1 MAKPNPES
9 GKLEVVLLSLLRHFS
24 MNSWIYPQLRY
35 WARYVTSCS
44 SLKPNKGS
52 PGPLC
57 GDTVHILGG
66 LHHTKWIVNTS
77 VHKISADCLEE
88 CYLCFSLAAWYTSL
102 RDTLAWVHDQL
113 MRFVHVSYQCGTGIT
128 PKLAL
133 DVSVG
138 RDEMSRRAEA
148 QRISGEE
155 SKFLT
160 GARLNVVLVLRI
172 AGITDAHD
180 SPLYRPGS
188 RRPPAVTANPSG
200 YLRGLIFYSFLPPS
214 TLYHS

>member
-1 MAKPNPES
+1 M
-9 GKLEVVLLSLLRHFS
+9 G
-24 MNSWIYPQLRY
+24 
-35 WARYVTSCS
+35 
-44 SLKPNKGS
+44 
-52 PGPLC
+52 
-57 GDTVHILGG
+57 
-66 LHHTKWIVNTS
+66 
-77 VHKISADCLEE
+77 
-88 CYLCFSLAAWYTSL
+88 
-102 RDTLAWVHDQL
+102 
-113 MRFVHVSYQCGTGIT
+113 FVHVSYQCGTGIT

-155 SKFLT
+155 SKFLA

-188 RRPPAVTANPSG
+188 RRPPSVTANPSG
-200 YLRGLIFYSFLPPS
+200 YLRGLILLLSSSFNLVPFMNLFLFNLLRLAPHSSQPHFRVPLQLPPRTERVSFDLKIRMKPHVASDS
-214 TLYHS
+214 TKVNIGIIGTNFAVSQQNQFILDIL